1 MLLLLDT
8 ISVYPKFVLINNNN
22 SVKSIHILDKN
33 NTKISDIILLKYLEF
48 EKKNNFNQ
56 KLTSLFVLTGPGSYT
71 GLRVGIAFMY
81 GLSLS
86 KNIPIYGI
94 PCTDLFIK
102 QIKKNFFIKTLIF
115 IFSGNNQNF
124 ICIPKSKQKYKIFKI
139 SKELISTKIKFSDYS
154 HFYCNSSFPASLKNL
169 KILRKNIKIFD
180 IIKLFNEELI
190 NSSKKEKIINPI
202 YISDNKILNYKIDKN
217 IQIK

>member
-86 KNIPIYGI
+86 KNIPI
-94 PCTDLFIK
+94 
-102 QIKKNFFIKTLIF
+102 
-115 IFSGNNQNF
+115 SA
-124 ICIPKSKQKYKIFKI
+124 KS
-139 SKELISTKIKFSDYS
+139 STKRTFS
-154 HFYCNSSFPASLKNL
+154 
-169 KILRKNIKIFD
+169 
-180 IIKLFNEELI
+180 LI
-190 NSSKKEKIINPI
+190 RF
-202 YISDNKILNYKIDKN
+202 
-217 IQIK
+217 